1 MGTFFGIFLT
11 VLAVAWMVVNVVR
24 SVWSDAGEA
33 AENVTFIG
41 VMTGLGSFLTM
52 RKMKKT
58 SRDLE
63 PKVGNVRKAVNSLI
77 RRG

>member
-33 AENVTFIG
+33 TENVTFIG